1 MTTPLPPG
9 DLERYNA
16 ATAHLEPPFAVVD
29 LTAMRAN
36 AEAMTRRAAGKPIRL
51 ASKSVRCRE
60 LIGQV
65 LRMDG
70 FRGILAFTL
79 PEALWLASRGA
90 CDDIVVAY
98 PTADHTALARLAGDP
113 AAAAAITVMV
123 DCLEHLDMIEK
134 AAASA
139 VPASTGPATTG
150 AAGTGG
156 PYPVRVCIDID
167 AGYLALRGLMRAGA
181 RRSAIRT
188 PADAAA
194 LAAAILA
201 RPGLRLAGLMGYEAQ
216 IAGVGDSPEGRP
228 LYAMAVRYMQRTS
241 GAELARRRAAIVA
254 AVREIAPLEFVNGGG
269 TGSIENTAAEAAV
282 TEIGAG
288 SGLYHPR
295 LFDGYRGF
303 RGRPAALFALP
314 VVRRP
319 GPGVV
324 TALGGGYLA
333 SGAGNRARLPSPY
346 LPAGLR
352 LDGQEGA
359 GEVQTPLLG
368 AAADRLRIGDRVWL
382 RHAKAGELCERF
394 NELHLIEGSA
404 VVATAPTYRGEGKS
418 FL

>member
-1 MTTPLPPG
+1 MRSNAVTPA
-9 DLERYNA
+9 DLERYDA

-29 LTAMRAN
+29 LAAMRAN
-36 AEAMTRRAAGKPIRL
+36 AEAMTLRAAGKPIRL

-60 LIGQV
+60 LTGRV
-65 LRMDG
+65 LRMSG

-79 PEALWLASRGA
+79 PEALWLAPWLAQRGA
-90 CDDIVVAY
+90 RDDIVVAY
-98 PTADHTALARLAGDP
+98 PTADQTALARLAGDP
-113 AAAAAITVMV
+113 AAAAAIIVTV
-123 DCLEHLDMIEK
+123 DCPEHLDMIEK
-134 AAASA
+134 AAAGTA
-139 VPASTGPATTG
+139 AASE
-150 AAGTGG
+150 GG
-156 PYPVRVCIDID
+156 PHPVRVCIDID
-167 AGYLALRGLMRAGA
+167 AGYVALRGLMRAGA
-181 RRSAIRT
+181 RRSPIRT

-194 LAAAILA
+194 LATAILA
-201 RPGLRLAGLMGYEAQ
+201 RPGLRLAGLLAYEAQ
-216 IAGVGDSPEGRP
+216 IAGVGDNPAGRP
-228 LYAMAVRYMQRTS
+228 LYATAVRYLQRKS

-254 AVREIAPLEFVNGGG
+254 AVRAVAPLEFVNGGG
-269 TGSIENTAAEAAV
+269 TGSIEKTAAEPAV

-288 SGLYHPR
+288 SGLYQPA
-295 LFDGYRGF
+295 LFDTYRGF

-333 SGAGNRARLPSPY
+333 SGPANRARLPSPY

-352 LDGQEGA
+352 LDAREGA

-368 AAADRLRIGDRVWL
+368 AAADRLRIGDRVWF

-394 NELHLIEGSA
+394 SELHLIEGTV
-404 VVATAPTYRGEGKS
+404 VVATAPTYRGEGQA